1 MRALLILVLLSV
13 SCAQS
18 PARPPAAESPGSE
31 SRAAFWRWFA
41 AHKDEVA
48 TIQATRTPI
57 VDSLVAEL
65 HKVDP
70 RLTYEVGNNMQ
81 PREII
86 ITADGNKDG
95 FPAVVALTAA
105 APVIPGWKVI
115 PFRQPQAHDSVEMG
129 GVLLRT
135 DDIYFHATPVEG
147 HRLSLMLW
155 VKPTREL
162 TPRILQLAG
171 LLVDSAIGEYDLA
184 TRLAGME
191 MQKGDPPPDAHPLR
205 ELAKRVDAL
214 K

>member
-1 MRALLILVLLSV
+1 MRAFLALVLLCAA
-13 SCAQS
+13 CAQ
-18 PARPPAAESPGSE
+18 PAARPPAAETPGSE
-31 SRAAFWRWFA
+31 SRTAFWIWFA

-95 FPAVVALTAA
+95 FPAVITLAAA

-115 PFRQPQAHDSVEMG
+115 PFRQPQAHDSVEVG
-129 GVLLRT
+129 GVLLKT
-135 DDIYFHATPVEG
+135 EDIYFHATPVED
-147 HRLSLMLW
+147 HRLALMLW

-171 LLVDSAIGEYDLA
+171 LLVDSAVGEYDLA

-191 MQKGDPPPDAHPLR
+191 MQKGEPPPEAQPLR